1 MRRRVVARQ
10 VVIEQFT
17 QDRLSFQRLWS
28 LGSGRRISLNSSSE
42 RIRETQTSQEQARGR
57 VQA

>member
-28 LGSGRRISLNSSSE
+28 LGSGRRIS
-42 RIRETQTSQEQARGR
+42 
-57 VQA
+57 